1 MKKIFYV
8 FPLLAALLFAGC
20 EVELPN
26 LMGGIYGI
34 VSDSQTGEPISNA
47 QVMLSP
53 GNRTT
58 VTGNDGHFEF
68 KDLEPMQYKLQV
80 SANGYNTNSKQITV
94 MPGYQVSG
102 DMTLMATKKESSVQ
116 LSNDN
121 FNFGSTITEQ
131 VLTIK
136 NTGNNGTINWEI
148 TGVDVAWLKVSPLS
162 GTIAE
167 GKEIAVKL
175 VVDHNKLATDE
186 ASTTFMVNAAEGS
199 QSVRVSINKPTV
211 TGIKGIVK
219 DALDGHFIQDCSVRL
234 NPTNALQT
242 TAEDGSFKFSALA
255 AGEYTLTFEKV
266 GYPTKSETVVISTGE
281 VKDIVVLM
289 KPSAPFSSTRETLDF
304 GDTETIMNF
313 ELINSSDGMYAF
325 TASNVPTWLTLSHT
339 TGTLNMSSQL
349 TITAVVDRDKVDYGS
364 YSQDIRINYSGR
376 AQGEIVIT
384 VKFVKT
390 EAIANVDKW
399 DGTIAKS
406 FASGSGTKG
415 DPYIIKNG
423 GQLMLMK
430 DYPSSYFEIE
440 SDIDLNNKNWLPIA
454 SFSGTLK
461 GNNHTIYNLRVDRD
475 ECEYRGLIGK
485 LNGGRISNLTVRG
498 VKIYGSF
505 SGTFVGYMTNGQI
518 TNCHVILE
526 NDSELMRGNCIG
538 GIAGT
543 CAYSDNY
550 IKNCSVKSAVQDDKY
565 RINGKQ
571 YVGGIVGDIKSYGS
585 PSVEITNCLYQGNII
600 GEEYVGGIVG
610 GSNIAYSCGAYI
622 TECLYQ
628 GNISGSSYVGGICGK
643 NAYYN
648 VEGCKVVAD
657 IECDGD
663 YVGGIAGVG
672 DVIACYAEGTITCT
686 NTSAGAVSG
695 ITNNGTTLSYSAMQC
710 THAKFSPTSRYSSG
724 IKYSYSIYDDETD
737 VAGAFDDSYSEYLK
751 YWNTSNCW
759 IWKGTVNGQSKQIK
773 FPRLDWE

>member
-8 FPLLAALLFAGC
+8 FPLLAALLFGGC

-26 LMGGIYGI
+26 FMGGIYGI

-94 MPGYQVSG
+94 MAGYQVSG
-102 DMTLMATKKESSVQ
+102 DMVLTATKKETSAQ

-136 NTGNNGTINWEI
+136 NTGNNGTISWEI
-148 TGVDVAWLKVSPLS
+148 TEVDVAWLKVSPLS

-167 GKEIAVKL
+167 GKEVAVKL

-234 NPTNALQT
+234 TPTNALQT
-242 TAEDGSFKFSALA
+242 TDENGNFKFTALG

-266 GYPTKSETVVISTGE
+266 GYPTKSETIVISTGE

-304 GDTETIMNF
+304 GDTETVMSF
-313 ELINSSDGMYAF
+313 ELINGSDGMYTF
-325 TASNVPTWLTLSHT
+325 TTSNVPTWLTLSHT
-339 TGTLNMSSQL
+339 TGTLQMSSQL
-349 TITAVVDRDKVDYGS
+349 TVTATVDRNKVDYGS
-364 YSQDIRINYSGR
+364 YSQDIHINYSGR
-376 AQGEIVIT
+376 AEGEIVLT

-390 EAIANVDKW
+390 ETITNATKW

-415 DPYIIKNG
+415 DPYIIKTG

-430 DYPSSYFEIE
+430 NYSDKYFELAN
-440 SDIDLNNKNWLPIA
+440 DIDLNNKNWLPIEN
-454 SFSGTLK
+454 FSGTLK
-461 GNNHTIYNLRVDRD
+461 GNGHTIYNLRIERD
-475 ECEYRGLIGK
+475 ECQYRGLIGK
-485 LNGGRISNLTVRG
+485 LNNGSISNLIIRG
-498 VKIYGSF
+498 VKIYGNY
-505 SGTFVGYMTNGQI
+505 SGTFVGYMYGGQI

-526 NDSELMRGNCIG
+526 NDSELKSGNYIG
-538 GIAGT
+538 GIVGSTDAGYN
-543 CAYSDNY
+543 YSNH
-550 IKNCSVKSAVQDDKY
+550 IINCSVKSVVQDDKY
-565 RINGKQ
+565 RINGKSYVGGIAGGYDDLTIESCQVVCNVIGEQ
-571 YVGGIVGDIKSYGS
+571 YVGGIVGKLSY
-585 PSVEITNCLYQGNII
+585 TCGNTK
-600 GEEYVGGIVG
+600 
-610 GSNIAYSCGAYI
+610 N
-622 TECLYQ
+622 CLYQ
-628 GNISGSSYVGGICGK
+628 GNISGSNRVGGICGECGDIHTK
-643 NAYYN
+643 SITI
-648 VEGCKVVAD
+648 VGCKVVAD

-663 YVGGIAGVG
+663 YVGGISGIG
-672 DVIACYAEGTITCT
+672 SVIACYTEGTITCP
-686 NTSAGAVSG
+686 NTSAEEVSG
-695 ITNNGTTLSYSAMQC
+695 ITNNYTTLSYSTMQC
-710 THAKFSPTSRYSSG
+710 AHANFSPTTSSYNG
-724 IKYSYSIYDDETD
+724 IKYSYSIYDNETN
-737 VAGAFDDSYSEYLK
+737 VAGAFDDSYSEYLE
-751 YWNTSNCW
+751 YWDTTNCW
-759 IWKGTVNGQSKQIK
+759 TWKGTINGESKQIK
-773 FPRLDWE
+773 FPRLAWE

>member
-175 VVDHNKLATDE
+175 VVDHSKLATDE

-242 TAEDGSFKFSALA
+242 TADDGSFKFSALA

-266 GYPTKSETVVISTGE
+266 GYPTKSETVVISNGE

-390 EAIANVDKW
+390 ETITNADKW
-399 DGTIAKS
+399 NGTIAKS

-430 DYPSSYFEIE
+430 NYPSSYFEIK
-440 SDIDLNNKNWLPIA
+440 SDIDLNNKNWLPIDN
-454 SFSGTLK
+454 FSGTLK
-461 GNNHTIYNLRVDRD
+461 GNNHTIYNLRIERD

-485 LNGGRISNLTVRG
+485 LNGGSISNLTIRG
-498 VKIYGSF
+498 VKIYGDY
-505 SGTFVGYMTNGQI
+505 SGTFVGYMYGGQI

-526 NDSELMRGNCIG
+526 NDSELKSGNHIG
-538 GIAGT
+538 GIAGE
-543 CAYSDNY
+543 CDSYNANY
-550 IKNCSVKSAVQDDKY
+550 IINCSVKSAVQDDKY
-565 RINGKQ
+565 RINGKNYVGGIAGGYNDYLTIESCQVVCNVIGEQ
-571 YVGGIVGDIKSYGS
+571 YVGGIVGKLNYTC
-585 PSVEITNCLYQGNII
+585 ENTKN
-600 GEEYVGGIVG
+600 
-610 GSNIAYSCGAYI
+610 
-622 TECLYQ
+622 CLYQ
-628 GNISGSSYVGGICGK
+628 GNISGSNYVGGISGECGDRHTTRI
-643 NAYYN
+643 AI
-648 VEGCKVVAD
+648 VGCKVVAD

-663 YVGGIAGVG
+663 YVGGIAGSG
-672 DVIACYAEGTITCT
+672 SVIACYAEGTITCN
-686 NTSAGAVSG
+686 NTSAEEVSG
-695 ITNNGTTLSYSAMQC
+695 ITSRSATLSYSAMQC
-710 THAKFSPTSRYSSG
+710 THANFSPTSSDSYG
-724 IKYSYSIYDDETD
+724 IEYSYSIYGNETN
-737 VAGAFDDSYSEYLK
+737 VAGAFDDSYSEYLE
-751 YWNTSNCW
+751 YWSTSNCW
-759 IWKGTVNGQSKQIK
+759 TWKGTVNGESKQIK
-773 FPRLDWE
+773 FPRLAWE